1 MYFTSYICYDF
12 GMAEKKWTFLSNHSH
27 VLLFLAKNPNTTIR
41 SMADEIGITERAV
54 LGIIGDLSEA
64 GYITIE
70 KNGRRNFYKVNRQ
83 LKFRH
88 QLESHKSIGNL
99 IKVFS

>member
-1 MYFTSYICYDF
+1 MYVLLLGVATKS
-12 GMAEKKWTFLSNHSH
+12 WTFLSNHGH
-27 VLLFLAKNPNTTIR
+27 VMLFLAKNPDATIR
-41 SMADEIGITERAV
+41 NMADEIGITERAI
-54 LGIIGDLSEA
+54 LGIIGDLADA
-64 GYITIE
+64 GYLKIE
-70 KNGRRNFYKVNRQ
+70 KVGRRNFYKVNRQ

>member
-1 MYFTSYICYDF
+1 MS
-12 GMAEKKWTFLSNHSH
+12 EKKWTFLSNHSH
-27 VLLFLAKNPNTTIR
+27 VLLFLAKNPNSTIR
-41 SMADEIGITERAV
+41 NMADEIGITERAV

-64 GYITIE
+64 GYITID
-70 KNGRRNFYKVNRQ
+70 KVGRRNFYKVNRQ

-88 QLESHKSIGNL
+88 KLESHKSIGNL

>member
-1 MYFTSYICYDF
+1 MYMLLL
-12 GMAEKKWTFLSNHSH
+12 GMASKSWNFLSNHGH
-27 VLLFLAKNPNTTIR
+27 VLLYLAKNPDATIR
-41 SMADEIGITERAV
+41 NMADEVGITERAI
-54 LGIIGDLSEA
+54 LGIVGDLADA
-64 GYITIE
+64 GYLAIE

>member
-1 MYFTSYICYDF
+1 MYVLIF
-12 GMAEKKWTFLSNHSH
+12 GMASKNWNFLSNHGH
-27 VLLFLAKNPNTTIR
+27 VLLYLAKNPGATIR
-41 SMADEIGITERAV
+41 NVADEVGITERAI
-54 LGIIGDLSEA
+54 LGIVGDLADA
-64 GYITIE
+64 GYLTIE
-70 KNGRRNFYKVNRQ
+70 KTGRRNFYKVNRQ

>member
-1 MYFTSYICYDF
+1 MYMLLL
-12 GMAEKKWTFLSNHSH
+12 GMSSKSWNFLSNHGH
-27 VLLFLAKNPNTTIR
+27 VLLYLAKNPDATRRN
-41 SMADEIGITERAV
+41 MADEVGITERAI
-54 LGIIGDLSEA
+54 LGIVGDLADA
-64 GYITIE
+64 GYLTIE